1 MKPIILCIMDGW
13 GISNETNHNAI
24 KMGNTPVFDKLL
36 RKYPNGVMQASGAH
50 VGLPSGQ
57 MGNSEVGHMNL
68 GAGRI
73 VLQDLPRINNII
85 ENGLLADNLTLNNLI
100 KEAKSSNGKCHLI
113 GLLSDGGVHSHQSH
127 LEGIANYLSNAGIE
141 VCFHAI
147 LDGRDTSPQ
156 SAKDFVKQFQE
167 NTHGAVSIA
176 TLIGRFYAMDR
187 DSRWERIEKAFNAI
201 VNANG
206 KDGNDPILEIETQYQ
221 SGTTD
226 EFLEPVIL
234 NSYSGIQDGDTLL
247 FGNFRADRARELLS
261 AIFEPNFLFFNR
273 PYLPIINFKAG
284 LVSYSE
290 SLDKHLDTLI
300 PKTNLED
307 TIGEVISKNSLKQLR
322 IAETEKYPH
331 VTFFLNGGRE
341 DEFEGEERIL
351 IPSPKVTT
359 YDLQPEMSAELL
371 TDNLLIAINEK
382 KFDFIVVNYANPDM
396 VGHTGDLKAA
406 ITAVETVDRCIG
418 RLVNEL
424 KKVDGLMFLTSD
436 HGNCEVM
443 LDHQTGGPHTSH
455 TTNLVPTVL
464 VNACPNTYELKSGKL
479 ADVAPTL
486 LELLGLPAPNRM
498 SGKSMLAVLKN

>member
-24 KMGNTPVFDKLL
+24 KMGNTPVFDELL

-50 VGLPSGQ
+50 VGLPPGQ

-73 VLQDLPRINNII
+73 VVQDLPRINSII
-85 ENGLLADNLTLNNLI
+85 ENGLLADNLALNNLI

-156 SAKDFVKQFQE
+156 SAKDFVKQFQQ

-206 KDGNDPILEIETQYQ
+206 KDGNDPILEIETQYK

-234 NSYSGIQDGDTLL
+234 NSYSGIQNGDTLL

-261 AIFEPNFLFFNR
+261 AIFEPNFFFFNR
-273 PYLPIINFKAG
+273 PYLPILTFKAG

-290 SLDKHLDTLI
+290 SLDIHLDTLI

-307 TIGEVISKNSLKQLR
+307 TIGEVVSKNGLKQLR

-359 YDLQPEMSAELL
+359 YDLQPEMSAQLL
-371 TDNLLIAINEK
+371 TDKLLIAINEK

-424 KKVDGLMFLTSD
+424 KKVGGLMFLTSD

-464 VNACPNTYELKSGKL
+464 VSACPNTYELKSGKL

-486 LELLGLPAPNRM
+486 LELLGLPAPNCM

>member
-13 GISNETNHNAI
+13 GISNEINHNAI
-24 KMGNTPVFDKLL
+24 KIGNTPVFDELL

-50 VGLPSGQ
+50 VGLPPGQ

-68 GAGRI
+68 GAGR
-73 VLQDLPRINNII
+73 VVVQDLPRINDII
-85 ENGLLADNLTLNNLI
+85 KNGLLIDNLALGNLI
-100 KEAKSSNGKCHLI
+100 KEAKNSNGRCHLI

-127 LEGIANYLSNAGIE
+127 LEELANFLSNAGIE

-156 SAKDFVKQFQE
+156 SAKDFVRQFQK
-167 NTHGAVSIA
+167 NTHGDVSIA

-187 DSRWERIEKAFNAI
+187 DNRWERIEKAFNAI
-201 VNANG
+201 VNADG
-206 KDGNDPILEIETQYQ
+206 KDGNDPLVEIDTQYKN
-221 SGTTD
+221 GTTD

-234 NSYSGIQDGDTLL
+234 NSYPGIQDGDTLL
-247 FGNFRADRARELLS
+247 FGNFRTDRARELLS
-261 AIFEPNFLFFNR
+261 AVFEPNFSSFNR
-273 PYLPIINFKAG
+273 SSRPIINYKAG
-284 LVSYSE
+284 LVSYSK
-290 SLDKHLDTLI
+290 SLDVHMDTLI
-300 PKTNLED
+300 PKTDLED
-307 TIGEVISKNSLKQLR
+307 TIGEVVSKNGLKQLR

-351 IPSPKVTT
+351 VPSPKVTT

-371 TDNLLIAINEK
+371 TDKLLIAINNK

-406 ITAVETVDRCIG
+406 IKAVETVDRCIG

-424 KKVDGLMFLTSD
+424 KKVGGLMFLTSD

-455 TTNLVPTVL
+455 TTNLVPTL
-464 VNACPNTYELKSGKL
+464 LINACPNEYELKSGKL

-486 LELLGLPAPNRM
+486 LELLGLPAPKSM
-498 SGKSMLAVLKN
+498 SGKSLLSVLKN

>member
-85 ENGLLADNLTLNNLI
+85 ENGLLADNLTLTNLI

-167 NTHGAVSIA
+167 NTHDAVSIA

-261 AIFEPNFLFFNR
+261 AIFEPNFFFFNR
-273 PYLPIINFKAG
+273 PYLPIINSKAG

-290 SLDKHLDTLI
+290 SLDKHLDILI
-300 PKTNLED
+300 PKFDIFASLVAGSLIVVLAFFFQKTKTGLSLRAVSD
-307 TIGEVISKNSLKQLR
+307 DHMAAMAVGIPLQTVWAVVWAVTGVIALVAGLLW
-322 IAETEKYPH
+322 AERVSVSFTLIEAVMKALP
-331 VTFFLNGGRE
+331 V
-341 DEFEGEERIL
+341 IL
-351 IPSPKVTT
+351 I
-359 YDLQPEMSAELL
+359 
-371 TDNLLIAINEK
+371 
-382 KFDFIVVNYANPDM
+382 
-396 VGHTGDLKAA
+396 GG
-406 ITAVETVDRCIG
+406 
-418 RLVNEL
+418 
-424 KKVDGLMFLTSD
+424 LTSIP
-436 HGNCEVM
+436 GAII
-443 LDHQTGGPHTSH
+443 GG
-455 TTNLVPTVL
+455 LVIGVGEKL
-464 VNACPNTYELKSGKL
+464 GEIYL
-479 ADVAPTL
+479 ADVFGGQGI
-486 LELLGLPAPNRM
+486 ELWFAYFMALIFLVFRPQGMFGEKLIER
-498 SGKSMLAVLKN
+498 V